1 MGVRILRASQRLPA
15 EHLRFAYVIAALCV
29 GILVGAPGWFAGVT
43 LGPRLLLFLFLPAIL
58 FDAAFKLDTQ
68 GLRPVLRRAGVLG
81 IPGALLA
88 AALLAGALLAL
99 HFPQPIALVLAAVIA
114 ATDPVSVFALL
125 RGLPIPPGLRGLL
138 EGESLINDGT
148 AVVLFALAVEAVDLG
163 SFGWQQAAVRF
174 VLLYGG
180 GLLLGLLWGMLF
192 VWFFQ
197 RLEDGLVAVLVSVVV
212 AYGGYLLAEW
222 MQASGVVLVVVAGML
237 VGATRRV
244 KPRPREVIHRTWDY
258 LAFAASTV
266 IFLLVGLEFRLG
278 ALPSEAVGV
287 ALVVVAALAART
299 VAVLLTCTPL
309 GQRSRVRRNW
319 QPVLIWG
326 GVRGALTLAL
336 VLSLPAGFPERAR
349 ILTLT
354 VGFVLVS
361 MIVQGLTLRGL
372 IRRLPAG
379 ADE

>member
-1 MGVRILRASQRLPA
+1 MGVRILRASQRLPP
-15 EHLRFAYVIAALCV
+15 EHLRYPYVVAALCV
-29 GILVGAPGWFAGVT
+29 GVLIGAPGWFTG
-43 LGPRLLLFLFLPAIL
+43 GPVAPQLLLFLFLPAIL

-68 GLRPVLRRAGVLG
+68 GLLPVLRRAGTLG
-81 IPGALLA
+81 IPGAILA
-88 AALLAGALLAL
+88 AALLASALLAL
-99 HFPQPIALVLAAVIA
+99 HFPQFTAFVLAAVIA

-148 AVVLFALAVEAVDLG
+148 AVVLFILALEAVEFG
-163 SFGWQQAAVRF
+163 RFGWGAVALRF
-174 VLLYGG
+174 LLLYGG
-180 GLLLGLLWGMLF
+180 GVFLGLLWGMLF

-197 RLEDGLVAVLVSVVV
+197 RLEDGLVAVLVTVVV

-222 MQASGVVLVVVAGML
+222 LQASGVVMVAVAGML
-237 VGATRRV
+237 LGATRRV
-244 KPRPREVIHRTWDY
+244 KPRPREVIHRSWDY
-258 LAFAASTV
+258 LAFAASTL
-266 IFLLVGLEFRLG
+266 IFLLVGLEFRLTS
-278 ALPSEAVGV
+278 LPSEVLGV
-287 ALVVVAALAART
+287 ASVAVVALAARA
-299 VAVLLTCTPL
+299 VVVLLACTPL
-309 GQRSRVRRNW
+309 GKRSPIRRSW

-336 VLSLPAGFPERAR
+336 VLSLPADFPERAR

-372 IRRLPAG
+372 ITRLPAG
-379 ADE
+379 AE